1 MTFHDHSHCP
11 WLTRSGKLFL
21 KFQRVSMIYA
31 FCVGTLYIVQRTT
44 DQSRWQLLLLI
55 LSLKPQHSRRKL
67 KIKTNPRVQIS
78 MQLVK
83 PTSVHSP
90 PRRCPCSHFPQT
102 VTVFNVIV
110 SQDRKFELSRLIFI
124 AVFLLYAIYT
134 QKYVYK
140 VVLNLN
146 SHYSWG
152 RITSV
157 PR

>member
-1 MTFHDHSHCP
+1 MI
-11 WLTRSGKLFL
+11 
-21 KFQRVSMIYA
+21 FQDEL
-31 FCVGTLYIVQRTT
+31 GTLYIVQRTT

-78 MQLVK
+78 MQSVK
-83 PTSVHSP
+83 PTSMHSP

-124 AVFLLYAIYT
+124 AVFLLTDICQPIYT

-146 SHYSWG
+146 SPIPMGMDNKCPEIMHLCDKRYIASFG
-152 RITSV
+152 I
-157 PR
+157 